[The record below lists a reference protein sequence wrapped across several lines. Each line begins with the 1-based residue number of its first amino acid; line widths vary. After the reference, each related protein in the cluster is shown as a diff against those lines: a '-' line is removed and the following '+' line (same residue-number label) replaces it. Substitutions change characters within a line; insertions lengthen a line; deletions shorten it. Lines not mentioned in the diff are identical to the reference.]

1 MSFHQYFRGRL
12 MSNTVIDEILQ
23 KLPGTTTLSQ
33 LAQVAGIHYMALWQ
47 MKSGARQVTARSL
60 GQLRLALSRI
70 KSRQLGGEAAHNALF
85 RSLLV
90 IAANEMGVDPVM
102 AQNSAP
108 SKRHTGSVE
117 WRNAAFARWIA
128 RYLMNVTLGF
138 SMADVGRAEGVTKAA
153 VSSSMPEIELR
164 RDDPEFDAML
174 ARLEL
179 QLLGR
184 V

>member
-1 MSFHQYFRGRL
+1 MN
-12 MSNTVIDEILQ
+12 NTVIEALILR
-23 KLPGTTTLSQ
+23 LPPGVTVSY
-33 LAQVAGIHYMALWQ
+33 LARVAGMHHVALFE

-70 KSRQLGGEAAHNALF
+70 KSRQLDGEAAHNALF

-90 IAANEMGVDPVM
+90 IAANEMGVDPVA
-102 AQNSAP
+102 AQNSEP
-108 SKRHTGSVE
+108 SKRHTGSTT

-179 QLLGR
+179 QLLGAA
-184 V
+184 

>member
-1 MSFHQYFRGRL
+1 MTSL
-12 MSNTVIDEILQ
+12 SIDGILQ
-23 KLPGTTTLSQ
+23 KLPPGISVSE
-33 LAQVAGIHYMALWQ
+33 LARVAQIHPVDLLK
-47 MKSGARQVTARSL
+47 MKSGKRQVTPRSL
-60 GQLRLALSRI
+60 GQLQLAAARI
-70 KSRQLGGEAAHNALF
+70 RCRQTDGAASLNALF

-90 IAANEMGVDPVM
+90 LAAGQMGVDPVM

-179 QLLGR
+179 QLLGGG
-184 V
+184 

>member
-1 MSFHQYFRGRL
+1 
-12 MSNTVIDEILQ
+12 
-23 KLPGTTTLSQ
+23 
-33 LAQVAGIHYMALWQ
+33 
-47 MKSGARQVTARSL
+47 
-60 GQLRLALSRI
+60 
-70 KSRQLGGEAAHNALF
+70 
-85 RSLLV
+85 
-90 IAANEMGVDPVM
+90 
-102 AQNSAP
+102 
-108 SKRHTGSVE
+108 
-117 WRNAAFARWIA
+117 
-128 RYLMNVTLGF
+128 MNVTLGF